1 MINLNF
7 FNDFEYLILMA
18 FFFKFCVRKSR
29 VIDTVKIMSHIMF
42 SYSRNSYIPT

>member
-1 MINLNF
+1 MINLDF

-18 FFFKFCVRKSR
+18 IFFKFCVLKSR

-42 SYSRNSYIPT
+42 SYSHNSHILT